1 VGLAADGAVLLWR
14 NRCQPEPMNRQI
26 ELVARR
32 EAMSSGYPNYGV
44 FAGEQRVGRIYQM
57 YTVGGRERWFW
68 GLNTI
73 TDMKFDVLTEGHADS
88 FADARTNL
96 RVAFDQWLERAFAM
110 PRSNMKYP
118 RITIELKKMGAV

>member
-1 VGLAADGAVLLWR
+1 MR
-14 NRCQPEPMNRQI
+14 HQI

-32 EAMSSGYPNYGV
+32 EARSSDQPNYGV

-57 YTVGGRERWFW
+57 YKIGGREQWFW

-73 TDMKFDVLTEGHADS
+73 TSDMTVGVPTQGDADS
-88 FADARTNL
+88 FADARVRL
-96 RVAFDQWLERAFAM
+96 RAAFDRWLEWAFAV
-110 PRSNMKYP
+110 PRSDMKYP